1 MWVIQLYYTKINL
14 YLVDTHVSYSPL
26 LKLINMKACFERVLV
41 CGNELDDLDLVW
53 HRTAKIEICILPF
66 LNLPSVLEICSLISN
81 CGCNLIIKKV
91 NRDCLCFFFFFFFFF
106 VNTMLRLA
114 QKNYAT
120 FFWKK
125 FVPNHSLSR
134 KVLSW
139 YLPIGLVAWLKQSA
153 VSQMK
158 KQVLASCVR
167 LHQVVLCAKSGDL
180 IKTV

>member
-1 MWVIQLYYTKINL
+1 MGRIGQKIQKTTTMWVIQLYYTKINL

-91 NRDCLCFFFFFFFFF
+91 NRDCLCFFFFVFFLFFFCEYHVKAGSKKLRDFF
-106 VNTMLRLA
+106 LEEVCPEPFLV
-114 QKNYAT
+114 
-120 FFWKK
+120 KK
-125 FVPNHSLSR
+125 SPFVISSNWPC
-134 KVLSW
+134 
-139 YLPIGLVAWLKQSA
+139 GL
-153 VSQMK
+153 
-158 KQVLASCVR
+158 
-167 LHQVVLCAKSGDL
+167 
-180 IKTV
+180 T